1 MANKRNKKKKYMI
14 EYLDIDDT
22 YYIENDDIKFHLHEG
37 QVDQSGTW
45 DDMRNDVIK
54 ILKCMKE
61 YDERRNHSNIE
72 E

>member
-37 QVDQSGTW
+37 QEDQDGTW
-45 DDMRNDVIK
+45 DEVWGDALKIIK
-54 ILKCMKE
+54 AMKE
-61 YDERRNHSNIE
+61 YDERHNQNNIE